1 MSNANDDVTGA
12 AAAENT
18 EPPFYNAEQSPDVK
32 FDLAGISIQS
42 KILPFWREHPRLWF
56 AQYEALI
63 NPMKISDEQKFRYV
77 LGVLQTPEIQQI
89 SDILLKPPET
99 RKYDALKERLL
110 SVYQESETKQ
120 FQKLISGLEL
130 GDQKPT
136 QLLRRMR
143 ELGGSLV
150 PDDALKVMW
159 MNQLPTYVRT
169 VLSINKEATLSTLAA
184 MADQM
189 MEQHEPVTIASIS
202 NTTSTRPAETTV
214 AGASPSPFD
223 LLSKQIENLSLEIA
237 ELRRGRTTYRRPFRT
252 HARSRSRSKPNREKT
267 KKPGDSDWECR
278 YHYRFGDKARK
289 CESPCSR
296 KKNNQGN

>member
-1 MSNANDDVTGA
+1 MSNNNNSDVAMDPTASGS
-12 AAAENT
+12 AE
-18 EPPFYNAEQSPDVK
+18 PQFFNAEQSPDVK

-42 KILPFWREHPRLWF
+42 KILPFWRDHPRLWF

-77 LGVLQTPEIQQI
+77 LGVLQTSEIQQI
-89 SDILLKPPET
+89 SDILLNPPEK

-169 VLSINKEATLSTLAA
+169 VLAINKEATLSTLAA
-184 MADQM
+184 MADLM
-189 MEQHEPVTIASIS
+189 MEQHEPKWSQGDWWQLQGQH
-202 NTTSTRPAETTV
+202 N
-214 AGASPSPFD
+214 
-223 LLSKQIENLSLEIA
+223 ENI
-237 ELRRGRTTYRRPFRT
+237 
-252 HARSRSRSKPNREKT
+252 K
-267 KKPGDSDWECR
+267 
-278 YHYRFGDKARK
+278 
-289 CESPCSR
+289 
-296 KKNNQGN
+296 